1 MSSASIA
8 FDSNYLNA
16 LRRGDPTIQMHFVN
30 HFSPILLRKLQSQV
44 RYADQARDL
53 RQETFLRVLKAVS
66 SGLGVRKPERFEVF
80 VIGVCNNIVRESYR
94 AQKRAVS
101 LDALEAEPVADLP
114 SPCTKVLA
122 EETCDKVRK
131 MIAQM
136 KPVDRTLLKAVL
148 LDKQDKDE
156 VCRQLGVS
164 RDYLRVL
171 LCRAKKRF
179 RAEVQKETAQHAHL
193 KAPSIELA

>member
-16 LRRGDPTIQMHFVN
+16 LRKGDPAIQTHFVN

-44 RYADQARDL
+44 RCADQAREL
-53 RQETFLRVLKAVS
+53 RQETFLRVLKAVY
-66 SGLGVRKPERFEVF
+66 SGQGVRKPERFEVF

-94 AQKRAVS
+94 QQRRAVS
-101 LDALEAEPVADLP
+101 LDALEAEPEADLP
-114 SPCTKVLA
+114 SPCTQVLA
-122 EETCDKVRK
+122 EETRAIVRR
-131 MIAQM
+131 MLAQM
-136 KPVDRTLLKAVL
+136 NFVDRTLLKAVL
-148 LDKQDKDE
+148 LEKQDKDE
-156 VCRQLGVS
+156 ICRQLGVS

-179 RAEVQKETAQHAHL
+179 RMEVQKETAKPAHP
-193 KAPSIELA
+193 KAPSLELA